1 MKPQKNLTVY
11 NMLVS
16 LIKAEEDSIAQIRA
30 MEDEVVICRICLAQM
45 RFKTLLRFDS
55 CLLTFLVIRTLILY
69 Q

>member
-30 MEDEVVICRICLAQM
+30 MEDEVVICHLCLARM
-45 RFKTLLRFDS
+45 RFKSSLRFVKK
-55 CLLTFLVIRTLILY
+55 CLPITNVIAVIR
-69 Q
+69 

>member
-30 MEDEVVICRICLAQM
+30 MEDEVICHLCLARM
-45 RFKTLLRFDS
+45 RFKPSLRFVKK
-55 CLLTFLVIRTLILY
+55 CLPITNVVAVIR
-69 Q
+69 